1 MHAQTIYNVLFL
13 CKLTYLSL
21 RLSPIS
27 QRPGPRPVLAE
38 KFVELFNQYE
48 TDLEAVIELYEGGK
62 DSPPM
67 LRNAPPV
74 RRLSNS

>member
-1 MHAQTIYNVLFL
+1 MA
-13 CKLTYLSL
+13 
-21 RLSPIS
+21 PIA
-27 QRPGPRPVLAE
+27 QRPGPRPVIAE

-48 TDLEAVIELYEGGK
+48 TDLELVADIYEGGK

-74 RRLSNS
+74 RFWLKKHPDSDF